1 MEGGSAPP
9 EEDFSKLPLED
20 RLLHKVSEQRAG
32 ACLPACLR
40 SDACNGVACAW
51 ATCDPTSTDAACTVG
66 DGQNWKARSGAYED
80 LVKVRGRLCMA
91 QSSRCRAVP
100 G

>member
-40 SDACNGVACAW
+40 SDACKW
-51 ATCDPTSTDAACTVG
+51 RRLRVG
-66 DGQNWKARSGAYED
+66 DLRPD
-80 LVKVRGRLCMA
+80 VD
-91 QSSRCRAVP
+91 
-100 G
+100 